1 MCAPVRNGGTPRR
14 RNDKA
19 ERDERGGDEPRQRE
33 RAVKQRERRL
43 PREHGAYPHDAERA
57 GAQQRGGGGKHG
69 MARAAQ
75 ATGGDLIETA
85 GRFIEQD
92 AHDAQ
97 AGVLYHGRFRRKE
110 GAEEAAERDDGRDEH
125 GAEQNGIEKAQAE
138 NARTSVRHPG
148 CVVLAGE
155 GRRGLA
161 EGGDHIVKEI
171 FKIHGDDA
179 SGDGV
184 LPARCIRRQVCSH
197 PATAPRTASL

>member
-1 MCAPVRNGGTPRR
+1 
-14 RNDKA
+14 
-19 ERDERGGDEPRQRE
+19 
-33 RAVKQRERRL
+33 
-43 PREHGAYPHDAERA
+43 
-57 GAQQRGGGGKHG
+57 

-85 GRFIEQD
+85 GRFIEQN

-97 AGVLYHGRFRRKE
+97 AGVLYHGRFRGEE
-110 GAEEAAERDDGRDEH
+110 GAEEAAELDDGRDEH

-171 FKIHGDDA
+171 FKIHGDSA

-184 LPARCIRRQVCSH
+184 LPARCTRRQVCSH
-197 PATAPRTASL
+197 PADSVTIRATISPLVPTAASAAALSK